1 MFLDTSGL
9 LCLLDAGERWHSDA
23 GTYYRA
29 APTRLT
35 HNYVLVELIALAMAR
50 NFDRLTTCRY
60 ITAVVRD
67 PKVEVRWIDPDLHR
81 RGVEL
86 LTAQLDK
93 DYSLT
98 DAVSFILMRER
109 GILES
114 LTTDHHFEQA
124 GFVRLLK

>member
-9 LCLLDAGERWHSDA
+9 LCYLDAGQRWHADA
-23 GTYYRA
+23 GTYYHA
-29 APTRLT
+29 ASIRLT
-35 HNYVLVELIALAMAR
+35 HNYVRVELIALATAR
-50 NFDRLTTCRY
+50 DFDRLTTCRF
-60 ITAVVRD
+60 ITAVVSD
-67 PKVEVRWIDPDLHR
+67 PKVELRWVDPDLHR
-81 RGVEL
+81 RAVQL
-86 LTAQLDK
+86 LTSQLDK

-109 GILES
+109 GLRES